1 MISSTVPVVCDALV
15 AGTLVA
21 HAETLQFLQA
31 RRRSL
36 FMIRLELLR
45 HAFTFLFPLPP
56 STLFTPT
63 SDEVQRS
70 VPNDLSYDPTSFNH
84 VSSLFLDLGSSCI
97 TSWLSLLSKPAV
109 SMYTLLYG
117 LWISNVHT
125 HVPFWIL
132 LEIQLFRKH
141 APRYFS

>member
-1 MISSTVPVVCDALV
+1 MISSAVPVVCDALV

-31 RRRSL
+31 RRRSH
-36 FMIRLELLR
+36 FMIRLQRLR
-45 HAFTFLFPLPP
+45 HAFTYLFPLPP

-84 VSSLFLDLGSSCI
+84 VSSLFLDLGSSRI
-97 TSWLSLLSKPAV
+97 TSWLLLL

-117 LWISNVHT
+117 LWISNVHI
-125 HVPFWIL
+125 HDPFWIL
-132 LEIQLFRKH
+132 LDIQLFRKH
-141 APRYFS
+141 APRYF